1 MNLVERFKNRE
12 IAVNCQTEEQAK
24 AFIKWCFDNGITW
37 SCGDVHKIY
46 YDRYCENTCYRI
58 YTDGYLVYSGIT
70 YYTNEDIDVIPYE
83 AFKRELGFTIN
94 DLKAGMI
101 VEFRNHYKYL
111 VLETLDGRKFL
122 TDDGNYI
129 YLDSFNDDLTYKYY
143 NPSYDIMVVYGL
155 NDVCSIDDI
164 MDSDSYFE
172 PIWKRHETKEMTLD
186 EVNQILLDKV
196 GYKVKIKE

>member
-37 SCGDVHKIY
+37 GCEDVHKTY

-58 YTDGYLVYSGIT
+58 YTNGYLVYSDIT

-101 VEFRNHYKYL
+101 VEFRNGEFGL
-111 VLETLDGRKFL
+111 VLETFDHRKF
-122 TDDGNYI
+122 I
-129 YLDSFNDDLTYKYY
+129 SRNDAYYGRLYDYNEDLTCNYY
-143 NPSYDIMVVYGL
+143 DCLTIIGVYLPKGT
-155 NDVCSIDDI
+155 CYI
-164 MDSDSYFE
+164 SDALDNGFLE
-172 PIWKRHETKEMTLD
+172 PIWQRTEVKKMTLD